1 MSRFGKCSKSSILS
15 NTRPLTQ
22 GRLKACQDLVFRS
35 SACEGIF
42 HGPLDS
48 SKRPS
53 TTSKRFAVVQKAI
66 GTRSAIANKMC
77 LFHLLRQKA
86 ITAIFWKRASMA
98 KDAPG
103 KHHSITSRAVVCEKS
118 WLEWRG
124 VSSRPRDS
132 SDTFRKFKAN
142 SSSIALKVP
151 IREVKVL
158 AVWPSI
164 AEGFTTACSRVTIY
178 TMKNCQTGTVL
189 WARCSTSSLC
199 IYGRYL
205 MSLLAETKR
214 RVMPATNF
222 AHVFDSFSL

>member
-1 MSRFGKCSKSSILS
+1 MNHPCKRKTMAFLQALFFNRAKHLAGSPVKVSSLSKCFPSSPGANIPRIQKRMKDFLPSTSWADQFCFQSFMSRFGECNKSTILS

-86 ITAIFWKRASMA
+86 ITAIFWKRVSMA
-98 KDAPG
+98 KDAPV
-103 KHHSITSRAVVCEKS
+103 KNHSITSRTVICEKFVAGMT
-118 WLEWRG
+118 WRF
-124 VSSRPRDS
+124 VSAKRL
-132 SDTFRKFKAN
+132 
-142 SSSIALKVP
+142 I
-151 IREVKVL
+151 
-158 AVWPSI
+158 
-164 AEGFTTACSRVTIY
+164 
-178 TMKNCQTGTVL
+178 
-189 WARCSTSSLC
+189 
-199 IYGRYL
+199 RYL
-205 MSLLAETKR
+205 S
-214 RVMPATNF
+214 
-222 AHVFDSFSL
+222 